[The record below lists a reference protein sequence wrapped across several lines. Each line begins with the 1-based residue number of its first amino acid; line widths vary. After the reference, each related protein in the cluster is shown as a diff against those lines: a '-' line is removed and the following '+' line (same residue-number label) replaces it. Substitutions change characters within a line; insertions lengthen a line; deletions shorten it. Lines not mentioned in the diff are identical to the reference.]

1 MLYMHVKSSA
11 FDLTENLFWAIV
23 LDTCDINS
31 CEAFREF
38 NSEEL
43 VDELFN
49 FIKDD
54 AELISIIS
62 AVCTID
68 TSTGFSRFHYRKV
81 MRTAAVASLVNYITE
96 VHPEYLDGKV
106 RQFIGEDNTVNLWE
120 LI

>member
-54 AELISIIS
+54 AELIFIIS

-81 MRTAAVASLVNYITE
+81 MRTQRQQVLSITSLRYIPNILAARSGSSLERTTLR
-96 VHPEYLDGKV
+96 PA
-106 RQFIGEDNTVNLWE
+106 W
-120 LI
+120 